1 MPRSEDYIEALLTD
15 KIRPLDAVGSLKI
28 TFPNLL
34 HHQFVNLANEEGTV
48 EAQAFE
54 PSLSPLE
61 HFISFYSVQNG
72 RAPSEEQVG
81 LVRQIIEEGVHEE

>member
-15 KIRPLDAVGSLKI
+15 AIRPLDAVGSLKI

-34 HHQFVNLANEEGTV
+34 HHQFIHLSNEEAAREEQV
-48 EAQAFE
+48 FE

-61 HFISFYSVQNG
+61 HFEAFYTIQNG
-72 RAPSEEQVG
+72 FAPSEEQLA
-81 LVRQIIEEGVHEE
+81 LVREIIQEGELEA